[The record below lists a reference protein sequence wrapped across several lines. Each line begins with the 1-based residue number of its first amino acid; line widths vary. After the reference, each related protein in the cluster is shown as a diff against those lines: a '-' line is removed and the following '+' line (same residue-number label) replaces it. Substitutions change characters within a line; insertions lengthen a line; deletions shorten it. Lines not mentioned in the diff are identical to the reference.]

1 MLFQIN
7 YSSSTTTT
15 TLCCRREEE
24 DSVLSPKCSS
34 IRDEKSFFRRKKKHV
49 GLLTDMMLLALSAS
63 LLSDLVLW
71 PICFIF
77 ILVKQNWSRYSF
89 QTQKPKFCHALLP
102 KFCHALLPVWLI
114 KVIIRKIRFS
124 GVTLI
129 SDYLLGTSVWP
140 CVSYVEVMYSTYLVL
155 KGHVERSLETLEVTF
170 RGHWGH

>member
-7 YSSSTTTT
+7 YSSTT

-49 GLLTDMMLLALSAS
+49 GLLTLTDMMLLALSAS

-89 QTQKPKFCHALLP
+89 QTQKP